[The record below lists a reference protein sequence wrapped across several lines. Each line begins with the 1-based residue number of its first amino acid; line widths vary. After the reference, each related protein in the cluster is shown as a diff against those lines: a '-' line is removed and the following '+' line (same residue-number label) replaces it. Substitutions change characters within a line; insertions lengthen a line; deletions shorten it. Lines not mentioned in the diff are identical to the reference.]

1 MVWSRRGS
9 WILAAVV
16 ALAWAPAALATTVVP
31 VADADLVSTATAIVI
46 ADVKAIESRWD
57 PATRRIF
64 TVITLDVRDSLKG
77 EIPLGPLTI
86 RQLGG
91 RVAGMQAWVEGSPEF
106 TVGER
111 VLVFLSRN
119 ADGTLRVAH
128 LYQGKF
134 SIQSDAQT
142 GASHAVRAPGR
153 HVHVLGRGAAA
164 MERRPLADF
173 LRDIR
178 LHVGRGPRGTAAHS
192 QVPPASASGQVTEVQ
207 SSFVFLDVPARWFEP
222 DSGVAI
228 SMHVNGS
235 EPLAPTSGL
244 GQVRDG
250 FAAWN
255 AVTGSRLRYTDGGST
270 DARGF
275 TFDGVSTISF
285 GDPLGQLDP
294 STNCS
299 GTLGF
304 GGYFRDDTQ
313 TRVVNGQ
320 TFSRILEG
328 DVVFNDGWAGCGF
341 YETYANLAEVATHEL
356 GHVLGLGHS
365 TNPDATM
372 YAFAHFDGRGAALR
386 DDDRA
391 GVRFA
396 YPAPTLT
403 VQRTGS
409 GTVTSNPAGIDCG
422 SDCSESYAPGTAV
435 TLMAAPAAGSAFG
448 GWSGA
453 CSGTGTC
460 SVTLSASTSVTASF
474 VGGLSVAITAPA
486 NGATVSGTV
495 TVSMA
500 ASGGSGGYTYRLAVD
515 GATAFTGTTP
525 SFAWNTSGMAGG
537 SHTLAATVTDS
548 GGRTATSSITATV
561 SNGASAL
568 RVAMTTPSAGATV
581 SGVVWVT
588 VWVDGATA
596 PSTVTLSVSGT
607 VVKSQTSSSMPMT
620 LDWDSRLTSDGIKTL
635 TVSARDAAGN
645 TGSASLSV
653 TVANGTTPPPPLTAR
668 FTSPANGATVSGTVT
683 VGMEVGGAS
692 GASNTFRLTIDGT
705 LASTQTVAGTTAS
718 FAWNTS
724 ALANGSHTL
733 ALSASDAAG
742 RTVTA
747 TITVTVQNTTSP
759 PPPPPPPP
767 TGGTLNVAM
776 TSPGAGSTV
785 SGVVWVTIWVNGA
798 SGASTVTLSAGGTV
812 VKTQTSSSMPVTLDW
827 DSRLTPNGA
836 QTLTASARDAT
847 GNTGSASINVTVANS
862 GTPPPPPA
870 PLTVSFTSPANG
882 ATVSGTVTVGM
893 AVSGATG
900 STSFQLAID
909 GATVSTQTVSGT
921 TAAYTWNTTTI
932 ANGNHTLTVS
942 ALDGAS
948 HSASAT
954 ITVTVNN
961 QAVPPPPP
969 AGGTLSIAFTAP
981 GEGATVSGTV
991 WMVIWVNGASGSS
1004 NTFTVSV
1011 GGTLI
1016 RTQTTGGA
1024 NVSIPWDT
1032 AGFANGP
1039 QTITVTVRDATGNTG
1054 SGARSVTVAN

>member
-46 ADVKAIESRWD
+46 ADVTAIESRWD
-57 PATRRIF
+57 PATRRSF
-64 TVITLDVRDSLKG
+64 TVIALDVRDGLKG

-134 SIQSDAQT
+134 SIVTDLQT

-178 LHVGRGPRGTAAHS
+178 LHVGRGPRGTAAPS

-207 SSFVFLDVPARWFEP
+207 SSF
-222 DSGVAI
+222 
-228 SMHVNGS
+228 
-235 EPLAPTSGL
+235 
-244 GQVRDG
+244 
-250 FAAWN
+250 
-255 AVTGSRLRYTDGGST
+255 
-270 DARGF
+270 
-275 TFDGVSTISF
+275 
-285 GDPLGQLDP
+285 
-294 STNCS
+294 
-299 GTLGF
+299 
-304 GGYFRDDTQ
+304 
-313 TRVVNGQ
+313 
-320 TFSRILEG
+320 
-328 DVVFNDGWAGCGF
+328 GF

-391 GVRFA
+391 GVTFA

-403 VQRTGS
+403 VQRIGS
-409 GTVTSNPAGIDCG
+409 GTVTSNPAGIACG
-422 SDCSESYAPGTAV
+422 SDCTESYAPGTAV

-525 SFAWNTSGMAGG
+525 SFAWNTSGVAAGT
-537 SHTLAATVTDS
+537 HTLAATLTDS
-548 GGRTATSSITATV
+548 GGRTSTSRLTATV

-607 VVKSQTSSSMPMT
+607 VVKSQTSSSTPMT
-620 LDWDSRLTSDGIKTL
+620 LDWDSRLTPDGIKTL

-645 TGSASLSV
+645 TGSAS
-653 TVANGTTPPPPLTAR
+653 
-668 FTSPANGATVSGTVT
+668 
-683 VGMEVGGAS
+683 
-692 GASNTFRLTIDGT
+692 
-705 LASTQTVAGTTAS
+705 
-718 FAWNTS
+718 
-724 ALANGSHTL
+724 
-733 ALSASDAAG
+733 
-742 RTVTA
+742 
-747 TITVTVQNTTSP
+747 
-759 PPPPPPPP
+759 
-767 TGGTLNVAM
+767 
-776 TSPGAGSTV
+776 
-785 SGVVWVTIWVNGA
+785 
-798 SGASTVTLSAGGTV
+798 
-812 VKTQTSSSMPVTLDW
+812 
-827 DSRLTPNGA
+827 
-836 QTLTASARDAT
+836 
-847 GNTGSASINVTVANS
+847 INVTVANNT
-862 GTPPPPPA
+862 TPPPPPA
-870 PLTVSFTSPANG
+870 QLTVSSTSPA
-882 ATVSGTVTVGM
+882 
-893 AVSGATG
+893 
-900 STSFQLAID
+900 D
-909 GATVSTQTVSGT
+909 GATVTDVRR
-921 TAAYTWNTTTI
+921 AA
-932 ANGNHTLTVS
+932 GR
-942 ALDGAS
+942 
-948 HSASAT
+948 
-954 ITVTVNN
+954 
-961 QAVPPPPP
+961 
-969 AGGTLSIAFTAP
+969 AG
-981 GEGATVSGTV
+981 
-991 WMVIWVNGASGSS
+991 
-1004 NTFTVSV
+1004 
-1011 GGTLI
+1011 
-1016 RTQTTGGA
+1016 
-1024 NVSIPWDT
+1024 
-1032 AGFANGP
+1032 
-1039 QTITVTVRDATGNTG
+1039 
-1054 SGARSVTVAN
+1054 

>member
-255 AVTGSRLRYTDGGST
+255 AVTGSRLRYSDGGAT

-294 STNCS
+294 PTNCS
-299 GTLGF
+299 GTLGL

-341 YETYANLAEVATHEL
+341 YEAYANLAEVATHEL
-356 GHVLGLGHS
+356 GHALGLGHS

-474 VGGLSVAITAPA
+474 VGGLSVAITA
-486 NGATVSGTV
+486 
-495 TVSMA
+495 
-500 ASGGSGGYTYRLAVD
+500 
-515 GATAFTGTTP
+515 
-525 SFAWNTSGMAGG
+525 
-537 SHTLAATVTDS
+537 HTLAATVTDS

-620 LDWDSRLTSDGIKTL
+620 LDWDSRLTSDGTKTL

-668 FTSPANGATVSGTVT
+668 FMSPANGATVSGTVT

-961 QAVPPPPP
+961 QAAPPPPP

-1032 AGFANGP
+1032 AGFANGQ

-1054 SGARSVTVAN
+1054 SGARSVTAAN

>member
-1 MVWSRRGS
+1 MVWGRRGS

-46 ADVKAIESRWD
+46 ADVTAIESRWD

-178 LHVGRGPRGTAAHS
+178 LHVGRGPRGTAGHS

-228 SMHVNGS
+228 PMHVNGS
-235 EPLAPTSGL
+235 EPRAPTSGL

-255 AVTGSRLRYTDGGST
+255 AVTGSRLRYSDGGAT

-294 STNCS
+294 PTNCS
-299 GTLGF
+299 GTLGL

-356 GHVLGLGHS
+356 GHALGLGHS

-409 GTVTSNPAGIDCG
+409 GTVTSNPGGIDCG
-422 SDCSESYAPGTAV
+422 SDCTESYTPGTAV
-435 TLMAAPAAGSAFG
+435 TLTAAPSAGSTFG

-453 CSGTGTC
+453 CTGTGAC
-460 SVTLSASTSVTASF
+460 AVTLSADTTVTASF

-500 ASGGSGGYTYRLAVD
+500 ASGGSGGYTYRLAVE
-515 GATAFTGTTP
+515 GATVFTGTTS
-525 SFAWNTSGMAGG
+525 SFAWNTSGVAARA
-537 SHTLAATVTDS
+537 HTLAATVTDS
-548 GGRTATSSITATV
+548 GGRSATSSITVTV
-561 SNGASAL
+561 SNPPSGL
-568 RVAMTTPSAGATV
+568 GVAMTTPSPGATV
-581 SGVVWVT
+581 SGIVWVT

-596 PSTVTLSVSGT
+596 PSTLTLSVAGA
-607 VVKSQTSSSMPMT
+607 VVKTQTSSSMPVS
-620 LDWDSRLTSDGIKTL
+620 LDWDSRLTPDGVKTL

-645 TGSASLSV
+645 TGTASLSV
-653 TVANGTTPPPPLTAR
+653 TVANGGPPPPPLTAS
-668 FTSPANGATVSGTVT
+668 FTSPASGATVSGNVT
-683 VGMEVGGAS
+683 VGMAVNGAS
-692 GASNTFRLTIDGT
+692 GSSNTFRLTIDGT
-705 LASTQTVAGTTAS
+705 PALTQTVAATTAS
-718 FAWNTS
+718 FAWNT
-724 ALANGSHTL
+724 NGLGNGGHTL
-733 ALSASDAAG
+733 ALSASDAG
-742 RTVTA
+742 RRTATA
-747 TITVTVQNTTSP
+747 TITVTVNNPGP

-767 TGGTLNVAM
+767 GGGTLNVAI
-776 TSPGAGSTV
+776 TSPSAGSTV

-798 SGASTVTLSAGGTV
+798 SGASTVTLSVGGAV
-812 VKTQTSSSMPVTLDW
+812 VKTQTSSSMPMTLDW
-827 DSRLTPNGA
+827 DSRQTPNGA
-836 QTLTASARDAT
+836 QPLTVSARDAT

-862 GTPPPPPA
+862 GAPPPPPA
-870 PLTVSFTSPANG
+870 PMSVSFTSPVNG
-882 ATVSGTVTVGM
+882 ATISGTVTGGM
-893 AVSGATG
+893 AGSGATG
-900 STSFQLAID
+900 STSFPLAIG
-909 GATVSTQTVSGT
+909 GATV
-921 TAAYTWNTTTI
+921 
-932 ANGNHTLTVS
+932 
-942 ALDGAS
+942 
-948 HSASAT
+948 
-954 ITVTVNN
+954 
-961 QAVPPPPP
+961 
-969 AGGTLSIAFTAP
+969 
-981 GEGATVSGTV
+981 
-991 WMVIWVNGASGSS
+991 
-1004 NTFTVSV
+1004 
-1011 GGTLI
+1011 
-1016 RTQTTGGA
+1016 
-1024 NVSIPWDT
+1024 
-1032 AGFANGP
+1032 
-1039 QTITVTVRDATGNTG
+1039 
-1054 SGARSVTVAN
+1054 